1 MTRILKVSKEE
12 LSGYWEE
19 YWKTDLND
27 DQLETLT
34 TVTYWFDNRFGINTL
49 IKPVDWTN
57 ENDWKYATKD
67 ENGKI
72 KIDKTVTM
80 KDVTQQIRDYI
91 HLLKKDLKDAEDLLK
106 IAEEESQ

>member
-1 MTRILKVSKEE
+1 MARILKVSKEE

-34 TVTYWFDNRFGINTL
+34 TVTYWFDNRFGISTL

-57 ENDWKYATKD
+57 ENDWKYAAKD

-91 HLLKKDLKDAEDLLK
+91 HLLKNDLKDAEDLLK
-106 IAEEESQ
+106 IAQEESQ